1 MEPVIRP
8 NQNIEPRPIKAWGLW
23 AIILG
28 VVVLILGAAFLA
40 ASNAIQMGWPALILF
55 GGMSL
60 VGGFG
65 LLSFVVTQ
73 RNKLHSNDRRFAD
86 RDSPYCLLYTS
97 PSPRDQRGS
106 RMPSSA

>member
-40 ASNAIQMGWPALILF
+40 ASNAIQMGWPPLY
-55 GGMSL
+55 SL
-60 VGGFG
+60 
-65 LLSFVVTQ
+65 
-73 RNKLHSNDRRFAD
+73 AE
-86 RDSPYCLLYTS
+86 CLLLEALVFY
-97 PSPRDQRGS
+97 RLL
-106 RMPSSA
+106 